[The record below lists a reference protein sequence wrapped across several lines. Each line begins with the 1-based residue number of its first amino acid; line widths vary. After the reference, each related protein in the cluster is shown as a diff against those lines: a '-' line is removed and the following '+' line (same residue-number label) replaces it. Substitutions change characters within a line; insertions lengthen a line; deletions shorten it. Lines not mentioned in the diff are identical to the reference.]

1 MEINKSVYSALTKN
15 LYRVE
20 FSEAQEQVRK
30 IPIQNHYISLNNTD
44 IIDSED
50 WFTVFDCVNDLEYKI
65 FQIFVETN
73 YSTPYTLENLLES
86 SLIISRFANKL
97 AYFNYEIVPIKN

>member
-1 MEINKSVYSALTKN
+1 MEIDKSVYSTLTKN

-20 FSEAQEQVRK
+20 FSEAQEQWHLSFYK
-30 IPIQNHYISLNNTD
+30 SD

-50 WFTVFDCVNDLEYKI
+50 WFTVFDCVNDLEFKI
-65 FQIFVETN
+65 FEIFLEST
-73 YSTPYTLENLLES
+73 YSKPYTLENVLEC

-97 AYFNYEIVPIKN
+97 ADSYYEIVPIKH